1 MMAHRKGTQ
10 FLRVPAAPPSAIS
23 EIPAGGQGG
32 RRRPAQRDMSSFKGL
47 IRVPATFTR
56 SARSKH
62 YRHFVIDPPVTE
74 DERLTDALAAF
85 GLLCDRAIEYLD
97 LFMWDGGEASRASRS
112 TPA

>member
-1 MMAHRKGTQ
+1 MSRGATD
-10 FLRVPAAPPSAIS
+10 AILAGRRLGPGS
-23 EIPAGGQGG
+23 GGEIPAGNGVAGMATDQDF
-32 RRRPAQRDMSSFKGL
+32 QRVS
-47 IRVPATFTR
+47 R

-62 YRHFVIDPPVTE
+62 LTIVVIDPPVTE

-97 LFMWDGGEASRASRS
+97 LFTWSDGESSSANGS

>member
-1 MMAHRKGTQ
+1 MAAGKQ
-10 FLRVPAAPPSAIS
+10 F
-23 EIPAGGQGG
+23 QGV
-32 RRRPAQRDMSSFKGL
+32 S
-47 IRVPATFTR
+47 R

-62 YRHFVIDPPVTE
+62 SVIIVVDPPVTE

-97 LFMWDGGEASRASRS
+97 LFRWGDGESSGMNGS